1 MFTESANCLNAQ
13 VSRVKV
19 HQAYSKCSKRRSR
32 RSGGSSVPALP
43 LTFYFLPKLK
53 SSAKM
58 SHNHNIFPTWA
69 FREKFGNEREDG
81 EQSLSEEQ
89 GGEEKS
95 LKQTRQGKKK
105 AQPRFFFHVKKEG
118 GSGFFFFTC
127 RGIVLVS
134 SLVFRLFSR
143 LYSASQPPFPASP
156 GTSACTRAA
165 RCRQRVRWANLI
177 PLAEKLYVSTSVSR
191 VRRSYF

>member
-118 GSGFFFFTC
+118 GSGFFFLLAE
-127 RGIVLVS
+127 GS
-134 SLVFRLFSR
+134 FSYHPSFFA
-143 LYSASQPPFPASP
+143 YSADCTPRVSLLFQRHRARARARARPDV
-156 GTSACTRAA
+156 GSAC
-165 RCRQRVRWANLI
+165 
-177 PLAEKLYVSTSVSR
+177 AELTWFR
-191 VRRSYF
+191 